1 MLHNSDNSPAMTEED
16 ELARLRQ
23 ENALLRQKLE
33 QLETSGTDTEF
44 QKQQQ
49 RIRELRADQIERI
62 ASPQFHTICK
72 KLGMNDGD
80 IQDVIYQMGGIASFI
95 QLDDSGNPVVNVGGK
110 AVSLLEGIPQLP
122 PVQKR
127 LRATPIA
134 KLESE
139 ISSLKA
145 DIERQR
151 EFCRKSPD
159 ATMLAKLSVD
169 KRRLQQLEQQL
180 QSLREPGEPQQEQ
193 DEGEGAVDPK
203 LLEEKEAI
211 EAALKTEEP
220 KWLRDRDNPKQFQK
234 VLQLRK
240 KRTAILKEIHRQL
253 NQ

>member
-16 ELARLRQ
+16 ELAKLRQ

-33 QLETSGTDTEF
+33 QLETSGSDTEF

-72 KLGMNDGD
+72 KFGLNDGD

-110 AVSLLEGIPQLP
+110 AVSLREGIPQLL

-151 EFCRKSPD
+151 EYCRKSPD
-159 ATMLAKLSVD
+159 ATLIAKLSVD

-180 QSLREPGEPQQEQ
+180 QSLGEPGEPQQEQ
-193 DEGEGAVDPK
+193 RDGTVDPK

-211 EAALKTEEP
+211 EAELKTEEP